1 MEYRP
6 RVTLRAPGNCAFAAA
21 AVAAQRSASQRAE
34 QTFHPDRGSPGRR
47 VRVVLSAVLGDAPAA
62 ARVLRQPAAHTTTA
76 TLQWDKPAIR
86 GVPALGAATPFMAA
100 PQRVTGHTRL
110 CHFLCHTSAP
120 PKPVIRHAANKQAA
134 NKQPSSAGGAHRLC
148 QLTQLMGATPHE
160 RTHAERLG

>member
-1 MEYRP
+1 MYGP

-47 VRVVLSAVLGDAPAA
+47 VRVVLSAGLGDAPAA

-86 GVPALGAATPFMAA
+86 GVPALGAATPFVAA
-100 PQRVTGHTRL
+100 PQRVTGHTVRL

-120 PKPVIRHAANKQAA
+120 PKPVIMHAANKQAA
-134 NKQPSSAGGAHRLC
+134 NQQPSSAGGANRLC
-148 QLTQLMGATPHE
+148 QKKRYRYRYQVALQGTP
-160 RTHAERLG
+160 